1 MHFGVS
7 SRHLLGGNPTPEM
20 TILPAGDGRKF
31 FSTFVVLDW
40 RMKVI
45 GQCVVISVCRS
56 VSFCNKIKV
65 ASCICVSAKLVRM
78 RIIAVAAPWLQSVLE
93 SRLTYFM
100 TVK

>member
-1 MHFGVS
+1 MTVS
-7 SRHLLGGNPTPEM
+7 LRRRCPESFFNFSNR
-20 TILPAGDGRKF
+20 LQAYERNRKC
-31 FSTFVVLDW
+31 VL
-40 RMKVI
+40 
-45 GQCVVISVCRS
+45 ISVCRS